1 MSNKLEGITWHAQ
14 GEANFYRLMRG
25 NHWVAIVQLNGE
37 MLVWDQEQLLNAMLQ
52 GQQAAPVGEPDCDRS
67 ACGDFS
73 PGPCD
78 NPDCPALRSNK
89 AAPVGEPDD
98 DRTAIH
104 QLAFELG
111 GTEGGEYLLD
121 LDDLNAVIDAAHQRQ
136 SGVMESNA
144 SILEFAVSRWEAEV
158 KHRPLV
164 NVHRRSLDGTWRQVI
179 RFAGGDPDALCGH
192 CHDELIA
199 RLNGGSS
206 HE

>member
-78 NPDCPALRSNK
+78 NTDCPALRSNK

-121 LDDLNAVIDAAHQRQ
+121 LDDLNAVIDAARQRQ
-136 SGVMESNA
+136 QALEVVMPDDLSELLTE
-144 SILEFAVSRWEAEV
+144 IVDI
-158 KHRPLV
+158 
-164 NVHRRSLDGTWRQVI
+164 HRRRGVVLTIHIEQ
-179 RFAGGDPDALCGH
+179 
-192 CHDELIA
+192 IA
-199 RLNGGSS
+199 NMLTRLNKGAGS